1 MPIYSG
7 HDIDADKSIECDV
20 CIVGSGAG
28 GAHVAARIAATGK
41 RVVMLEDGSFHTS
54 DTFTMTEAE
63 MLPRLYQEGGAR
75 ATADGSIVVMQGRAV
90 GGTTVVNWTTCF
102 RTPAPVFDHWAE
114 HHGVEGPSHAA
125 FVPHWKRVE
134 ERLHIHQMTLAEV
147 NRNNMVLWRGAEKLG
162 WKPELL
168 YRNVNRCAHTGYC
181 GMGCPIDAKQSMLA
195 TMIPEAVTYGA
206 DVYANTWVERIERDG
221 RRATKV
227 IGRVRNP
234 NNDRFN
240 GHTLTVKAKLVVL
253 AGGGINTPA
262 ILLRSQ
268 INPNGRTGFRTF
280 LHPAVGVVGIHDER
294 IEAFKGSPQYVAC
307 HHFWDRGRDKAGF
320 LLENAPVF
328 PAAAAGFTGSF
339 GRDKQAFMDLLPH
352 MSISAALLRDGF
364 DVSDRDEG
372 AVITLKDNGHPK
384 IDYKWTPR
392 LEEGF
397 REITR
402 RTAEVQLAGGAKRVV
417 TFHAQPRNV
426 STAAE
431 IAALGALPCGPG
443 QISVFSAHVMGGCA
457 MGTDPNEAVVD
468 SRTLRHHDLDNLF
481 VVDGSV
487 YPTSLGVNPQLSI
500 YGLASWGAEH
510 IKQALA

>member
-1 MPIYSG
+1 MPIYAGS
-7 HDIDADKSIECDV
+7 DIDADTTLDCDV

-41 RVVMLEDGSFHTS
+41 RVVVLEDGGFHTS
-54 DTFTMTEAE
+54 DTFNMTEAD
-63 MLPRLYQEGGAR
+63 MFRRLYQEAGAR
-75 ATADGSIVVMQGRAV
+75 ATADGSIIIQQGRAV

-102 RTPAPVFDHWAE
+102 RTPKSVFDHWAE

-125 FVPHWKRVE
+125 FVPHWERIE
-134 ERLHIHQMTLAEV
+134 QRLHIHQMTLEEV
-147 NRNNMVLWRGAEKLG
+147 NRNNLVLWRGATKLG

-206 DVYANTWVERIERDG
+206 DVYANTWVERIEHEG

-227 IGRVRNP
+227 IGRVRDP
-234 NNDRFN
+234 KNDRLT
-240 GHTLTVKAKLVVL
+240 GRSLTVRAKLVVL

-262 ILLRSQ
+262 ILLRSD

-280 LHPAVGVVGIHDER
+280 LHPAVGVVGIHEER
-294 IEAFKGSPQYVAC
+294 IEGFKGSPQYVAC
-307 HHFWDRGRDKAGF
+307 HHFWERGADKMGF

-328 PAAAAGFTGSF
+328 PAGNGGFVTLF
-339 GRDKQAFMDLLPH
+339 GEAKQTFMDQLPH
-352 MSISAALLRDGF
+352 MSITAALLRDGF
-364 DVSDRDEG
+364 DVSDPDEG
-372 AVITLKDNGHPK
+372 AVTTLKDNGHPRV
-384 IDYKWTPR
+384 DYKWTAR
-392 LEEGF
+392 LEEGL
-397 REITR
+397 REVTKR
-402 RTAEVQLAGGAKRVV
+402 AAEVQLAGGAKRAI
-417 TFHAQPRNV
+417 TFHAEPHEVTNR
-426 STAAE
+426 SDL
-431 IAALGALPCGPG
+431 IAINALPTGPG

-457 MGTDPNEAVVD
+457 MGTDPKRSVVD
-468 SRTLRHHDLDNLF
+468 SRTLRHHEFDNLF

-487 YPTSLGVNPQLSI
+487 FPTSLGVNPQVSI